1 MIITSLLGITD
12 FIGRFHP
19 LLVHLPI
26 GILLLSGL
34 FLFLSAREKYASLKS
49 AVTVSLFL
57 GMLSAIASCIS
68 GFILSNSDDYDASM
82 IAKHQWFGI
91 ATAIVSIVAYYLAKK
106 NIKQLKWAMLVMVLL
121 IIITG
126 HLGGS
131 ITHGSDYLTKA
142 FSSGGESGGD
152 IKRKPIAD
160 IQNAVVYSDMIQPI
174 LEARCYGCHGPNKQ
188 KGKLRLDEPDRILK
202 GGEDGK
208 VIITG
213 KPGESDLIERIL
225 LSKEDD
231 DHMPPKEKPQLSKQ
245 DIDLLH
251 WWVSNGADFN
261 KKVSEFTQTEIIKPV
276 LLALQTGDM
285 VSENN
290 LSDIPV
296 KEIGKAD
303 EKIIAKL
310 KERGVAVSQIAV
322 NSNYL
327 SVNFVAV
334 DSVTENDL
342 ELLQSIKKQLVWLK
356 LGNSSISDK
365 DLSSIS
371 KLTSLTRLYLERTA
385 VTDKSLE
392 QLKELTEL
400 HYLNLS
406 GTKISDAG
414 LEKLK
419 ELKKL
424 KQIYLYQT
432 TIKGNEWTQL
442 KQNFPDTKI
451 DTGGYI
457 VPLLASDTIE
467 LKEAIKKN

>member
-34 FLFLSAREKYASLKS
+34 FLFLSAREKYDSLKA
-49 AVTVSLFL
+49 AVPVSLFW
-57 GMLSAIASCIS
+57 GMFSAIASCIS
-68 GFILSNSDDYDASM
+68 GYILSNSDDYDASM

-106 NIKQLKWAMLVMVLL
+106 NNKQLKWAMLVMVLL
-121 IIITG
+121 IVITG

-142 FSSGGESGGD
+142 FSSGGEGGGD

-160 IQNAVVYSDMIQPI
+160 IQNAVVYKDMIQPI
-174 LEARCYGCHGPNKQ
+174 MEARCYGCHGPNKQ
-188 KGKLRLDEPDRILK
+188 KGKLRLDEPGHILK

-208 VIITG
+208 VIIAG
-213 KPGESDLIERIL
+213 KPGESDLIERLL
-225 LSKEDD
+225 LSKDDD
-231 DHMPPKEKPQLSKQ
+231 DHMPPKEKPQLSQQ

-261 KKVSEFTQTEIIKPV
+261 KKANEFVQTEKIKPV
-276 LLALQTGDM
+276 LHALQTGGV

-290 LSDIPV
+290 LSDIPA
-296 KEIGKAD
+296 KEAGEAD

-310 KERGVAVSQIAV
+310 KERGVAVSQVAA

-327 SVNFVAV
+327 SVNFVTV
-334 DSVTENDL
+334 DSVTANDL
-342 ELLQSIKKQLVWLK
+342 ALLQSVKKQLVWLK
-356 LGNSSISDK
+356 LGNSTISDK
-365 DLSSIS
+365 DLSSLS
-371 KLTSLTRLYLERTA
+371 KLSLLTRLYLEKTE
-385 VTDKSLE
+385 VTDNGLE
-392 QLKELTEL
+392 QLKTLTEL
-400 HYLNLS
+400 QYLNLS
-406 GTKISDAG
+406 GTKISAAG

-419 ELKKL
+419 GLKNL

-432 TIKGNEWTQL
+432 DIKGKEWTQL
-442 KQNFPDTKI
+442 KSNFPNTKI

-457 VPLLASDTIE
+457 VPILASDTVE
-467 LKEAIKKN
+467 LKEAIKRN